1 MSISF
6 SASSP
11 DVAPRRGLLAALL
24 ERRFSGFEHGALA
37 LDAPD
42 GALLHLHG
50 RTEGPNAH
58 IHIARRRAI
67 LRALVGGEHGAAK
80 AFIDG
85 DWTSADLTETC
96 RFFDRNRAAST
107 PAALGRAQAGFE
119 RLRRAMRANTRA
131 GSRRNIEFHYD
142 LGNDFFRLW
151 LDPNMSYSS
160 ALWRQPDETL
170 EQAQV
175 NKFDRIA
182 DLAGVGDGA
191 SVLEIGCGWGAQAR
205 MLAQRGAHVK
215 GVTLSPSQLGF
226 ARELIASAGVRD
238 RVSLCLEDYRDQA
251 GQYDAIVSIE
261 MAEAV
266 GEEFLPGYFETIRRN
281 LKPGGRAVLQIITI
295 SEDRMDGYRR
305 NPDFIQKHIF
315 PGGFL
320 PSRDMLRRLAADE
333 GLSIELAESF
343 GSSYARTLAE
353 WRARFED
360 AWPAIERQGFDARF
374 RRMWNY
380 YLSYCEAG
388 FLEGAID
395 VGLFVLTKAGDHT
408 SATRP

>member
-1 MSISF
+1 MDISLPD
-6 SASSP
+6 ASP
-11 DVAPRRGLLAALL
+11 GHDVRPGLFAALL
-24 ERRFSGFEHGALA
+24 GRMFGGVAHGALVV
-37 LDAPD
+37 DS
-42 GALLHLHG
+42 
-50 RTEGPNAH
+50 RRGPLAH
-58 IHIARRRAI
+58 IAAEGDGPRAHIRLERKRAI
-67 LRALVGGEHGAAK
+67 LRALFGGEHGAAR

-85 DWTSADLTETC
+85 DWTSPDLTEAC
-96 RFFDRNRAAST
+96 RFFDRNRAAPT
-107 PAALGRAQAGFE
+107 PPGLGPAIAAFE
-119 RLRRAMRANTRA
+119 RIRHAMRANTRA

-160 ALWRQPDETL
+160 ALWRDPDATL
-170 EQAQV
+170 ERAQLAKLARV
-175 NKFDRIA
+175 A
-182 DLAGVGDGA
+182 DLAGPLDGA

-205 MLAQRGAHVK
+205 ILAERGARVK
-215 GVTLSPSQLGF
+215 GITLSPSQLAV
-226 ARELIASAGVRD
+226 ARDVIATAGLED
-238 RVSLCLEDYRDQA
+238 RAALVLEDYRDQA

-266 GEEFLPGYFETIRRN
+266 GEQFLPDYFATIRRN

-295 SEDRMDGYRR
+295 AEARMKGYRR

-320 PSRDMLRRLAADE
+320 PTREMLG
-333 GLSIELAESF
+333 GLWKDAGLTLRQEETF
-343 GSSYARTLAE
+343 GLSYARTLAE
-353 WRARFED
+353 WRARFE
-360 AWPAIERQGFDARF
+360 ANWPALEKQGFDARF

-395 VGLFVLTKAGDHT
+395 VGLYVLTPDAPAGA
-408 SATRP
+408 S